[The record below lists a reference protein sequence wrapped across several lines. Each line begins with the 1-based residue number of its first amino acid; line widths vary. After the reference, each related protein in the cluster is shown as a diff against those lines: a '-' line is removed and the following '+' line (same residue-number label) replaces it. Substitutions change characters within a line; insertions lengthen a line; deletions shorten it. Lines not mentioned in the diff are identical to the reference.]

1 MKYRAALKG
10 NKGRARTWHDVHVIL
25 LRGEKSKF
33 GNHRK
38 SIFVEKKSPKE
49 YLSVTILP
57 GLLHVMKAYHGA
69 WMWEQATPTSILK
82 TAPHPLHIP
91 DPLTLFCIAFFHS
104 T

>member
-1 MKYRAALKG
+1 M
-10 NKGRARTWHDVHVIL
+10 
-25 LRGEKSKF
+25 
-33 GNHRK
+33 
-38 SIFVEKKSPKE
+38 
-49 YLSVTILP
+49 TILP